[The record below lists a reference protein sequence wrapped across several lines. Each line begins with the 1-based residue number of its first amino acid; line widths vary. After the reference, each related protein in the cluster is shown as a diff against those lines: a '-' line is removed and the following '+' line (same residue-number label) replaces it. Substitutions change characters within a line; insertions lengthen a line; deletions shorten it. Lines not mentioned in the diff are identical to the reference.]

1 MRLETVNRYVGEI
14 ECIMQS
20 VFSGATYYKPTSDQ
34 FAEDLNRRIYST
46 NKYKKLPQWAKDK
59 IYDRW
64 YHMRKNM
71 MDKYIRLFYIGLDGR
86 KIPTGKSWDLFTE
99 EEKQM
104 QMSENNLPIH
114 HLWME
119 EKIQRNDDGSEI
131 ITLTPTDKVYWCG
144 RIKETE

>member
-1 MRLETVNRYVGEI
+1 MRLETANRYVGEF
-14 ECIMQS
+14 ECIIQS
-20 VFSGATYYKPTSDQ
+20 IYSGAKYYKPTSAKLVEEILQRVHD
-34 FAEDLNRRIYST
+34 NP
-46 NKYKKLPQWAKDK
+46 KYKKLPEWAKDK
-59 IYDRW
+59 LYNTWHHI
-64 YHMRKNM
+64 RKNT
-71 MDKYIRLFYIGLDGR
+71 DEKYIRMFYIGLDGR

-131 ITLTPTDKVYWCG
+131 ITLTPTDKVYWHNDM
-144 RIKETE
+144 K